1 MKVFFVTS
9 FLGGVG
15 AVVGSILGNAFQG
28 KGLYVGAVIGGM
40 IAVASAVWL
49 AARLT
54 WFDRRNFRPALLG
67 GEIGFL
73 VAAPIAVQMLS
84 SPIGPIAS
92 TALIGLGA
100 LVGSRVD
107 KGGYENGA
115 NPQA

>member
-15 AVVGSILGNAFQG
+15 AVVGSILGNAFGG
-28 KGLYVGAVIGGM
+28 KGLYVGAVMGG
-40 IAVASAVWL
+40 IVAVAFAVWL
-49 AARLT
+49 AARLA
-54 WFDRRNFRPALLG
+54 WFDRRNFRAALVG
-67 GEIGFL
+67 GEVGFL

-84 SPIGPIAS
+84 SPIGPIVS

-107 KGGYENGA
+107 KGGYENGVS
-115 NPQA
+115 PQA